1 MLLLRSEQ
9 HVERWCEQWRRPRG
23 GTLGLAQAWDL
34 ARAWYG
40 NRLDPEYR
48 PFTREEAQ
56 AVFARVGLTG
66 PFWELPPPI

>member
-1 MLLLRSEQ
+1 MLLFRSER
-9 HVERWCEQWRRPRG
+9 HVARWCDQWQRTAG
-23 GTLGLAQAWDL
+23 GTMDLGQAWDL

-40 NRLDPEYR
+40 SRLDPAFR

-66 PFWELPPPI
+66 PFWELPR